1 MARANAID
9 RPCLAWVQDLRFMLG
24 SIVPIGQSIQV
35 PKGKF
40 TFRVLEPDDLR
51 VNTIDET
58 RRIRLEM
65 LIKRHGEKI
74 ANLNEALGYE
84 RTHSQLARIRNKN
97 MRTDRP
103 GKFYVMGDEQARE
116 IEEKLSLDVGW
127 MDTPPSYAEL
137 YGEDDPRTKVMLLM
151 EAMPPDQWSTA
162 VRLLDAL
169 AQPSQATGTQ
179 GK

>member
-1 MARANAID
+1 MNLASAND
-9 RPCLAWVQDLRFMLG
+9 RPRSDLTQDLRFMYGILL
-24 SIVPIGQSIQV
+24 PIGYLK
-35 PKGKF
+35 PLPFGKF
-40 TFRVLEPDDLR
+40 TKGVCIGDHQS

-58 RRIRLEM
+58 RRARLEM
-65 LIKRHGEKI
+65 LIKKHGGKI

-97 MRTDRP
+97 QRSDRP

-116 IEEKLSLDVGW
+116 IEEKLSLDLGW
-127 MDTPPSYAEL
+127 MDTPPSYLEL
-137 YGEDDPRTKVMLLM
+137 LGEEDPRAKVMLLM
-151 EAMPPDQWSTA
+151 EAMPPDQWITA

-169 AQPSQATGTQ
+169 TQPTKATGTD